1 MALTCARCGA
11 QNPDGNQFC
20 QACGTPLSAAAVGA
34 PPPPPS
40 GPPLAYASPPP
51 LAHASPPPL
60 PVAYASPYYN
70 PAGAGPQAAVHR
82 TPWVLIIS
90 AIVVLILVMAGC
102 GTAIAL
108 LGANAPGFGGSVAGL
123 PSPTPGTSPSPIA
136 SPTSAP
142 GATSASNTAA
152 TVPLPA
158 GWTVSTQDA
167 ETLIVVNPNS
177 TGSVSVA
184 SGPSNPRMTAQQN
197 KDDVDKS
204 LRGKYPDTAPCPG
217 SKTTTGNINGA
228 QGIFW
233 NLCFTLT
240 SSGRSSPAVASLFV
254 GANSDGSVYY
264 LVMLATTQSNL
275 TSFTAESKPVVQGI
289 QWKLK

>member
-34 PPPPPS
+34 PPAPPPPS
-40 GPPLAYASPPP
+40 AMPLAYPSPPP
-51 LAHASPPPL
+51 F

-70 PAGAGPQAAVHR
+70 PVGAAPQAAVHR

-108 LGANAPGFGGSVAGL
+108 LGSGAPSVGGGVAGL
-123 PSPTPGTSPSPIA
+123 PSPTPGSSPSPIA
-136 SPTSAP
+136 SPTSP
-142 GATSASNTAA
+142 TGATSASNTAA
-152 TVPLPA
+152 SVPLPS

-167 ETLIVVNPNS
+167 ETIIVVNPNS

-184 SGPSNPRMTAQQN
+184 SGTSNPRQSAQQN

-204 LRGKYPDTAPCPG
+204 LRSKYPDTAPCPG
-217 SKTTTGNINGA
+217 SKTTTGNLNGA

-240 SSGRSSPAVASLFV
+240 SSGRSLAAVASLFV
-254 GANSDGSVYY
+254 GANSDGSVYF
-264 LVMLATTQSNL
+264 LVMLATSQSNL
-275 TSFTAESKPVVQGI
+275 QNFTFESKPVVQGI